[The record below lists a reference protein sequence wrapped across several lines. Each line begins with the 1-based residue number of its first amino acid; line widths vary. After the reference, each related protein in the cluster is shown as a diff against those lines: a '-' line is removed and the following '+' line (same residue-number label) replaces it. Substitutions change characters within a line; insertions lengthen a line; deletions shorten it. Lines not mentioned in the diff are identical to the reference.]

1 MVRIICKP
9 RVRMIYLYSFGRAL
23 AATCSKYS
31 VISCNEREKL
41 VQPPWAGPGYFV
53 LSIDWTKCNENVILV
68 GRFMGD

>member
-9 RVRMIYLYSFGRAL
+9 RVRMIYLYSFRRAV

-31 VISCNEREKL
+31 AISCNECEKL
-41 VQPPWAGPGYFV
+41 AQLLWAGSGYFV
-53 LSIDWTKCNENVILV
+53 LSINWTKCNENVILF